1 MEQSLCHHGVSH
13 SNPLPVS
20 NYALQ
25 QPIRTKRKSS
35 QYLKTASES
44 FLNKKKEEK
53 KRKSSQRKVTNA
65 RSLQLTNL
73 TSSFSFF
80 FCCCFFVWFFFFVVF
95 SLFFL
100 HRYRKRV
107 ARQTWRWVMRFD
119 RCSEIVF
126 KCSHRSEPL
135 TERRCESHFTVNKP
149 ERRRNCKHVTTG
161 CRPLTCFYKMNHRVG
176 SEVCD
181 SLC

>member
-80 FCCCFFVWFFFFVVF
+80 FVVVFFVWFFFCCFQSFF
-95 SLFFL
+95 SPQIQEACGEADMA
-100 HRYRKRV
+100 V
-107 ARQTWRWVMRFD
+107 SDAV
-119 RCSEIVF
+119 
-126 KCSHRSEPL
+126 RS
-135 TERRCESHFTVNKP
+135 
-149 ERRRNCKHVTTG
+149 
-161 CRPLTCFYKMNHRVG
+161 MQ
-176 SEVCD
+176 
-181 SLC
+181 